1 MRASGKSDAPEE
13 CPAPAPTVLIDA
25 LRQRG
30 EDRFDP
36 VRFRYIEALA
46 RRAADRSA
54 AVQHLIAD
62 KLTKALDDYRE
73 RQQQAREL
81 AGNAL
86 LDNAG
91 EFPAAAD
98 DLQLCYAAGD
108 FRGVQRRIAGL
119 AAKGRNSAL
128 AELLAEIGQDT
139 PAAPAGI
146 PALGASQVIQAPGEL
161 KALSYFRSTWS
172 QLNVEQQLAQ
182 ALAQAPANAG
192 PLNSHRLALQALTQM
207 RDISPD
213 YLKHFM
219 SYIDTLFWL
228 DQTEIGRSTGPRNA
242 EGDKRRK
249 SSRRN
254 GG

>member
-13 CPAPAPTVLIDA
+13 CPAPAMAPTVLIDA

-54 AVQHLIAD
+54 AVRQLIAD

-73 RQQQAREL
+73 RLQQAREQ
-81 AGNAL
+81 AGKAR

-91 EFPAAAD
+91 EFPAAVD
-98 DLQLCYAAGD
+98 DLQQCYAAGD
-108 FRGVQRRIAGL
+108 CRGIQRR
-119 AAKGRNSAL
+119 NSPL
-128 AELLAEIGQDT
+128 AELLAEIGQDM
-139 PAAPAGI
+139 PAAPAGF
-146 PALGASQVIQAPGEL
+146 PALDASRDIQAPGEL

-192 PLNSHRLALQALTQM
+192 PLNSHRLALQALAQM

-242 EGDKRRK
+242 AEGDKRRK